1 MSNVKDDRIS
11 PAPSHVSPELST
23 GGALAESASREPEQD
38 SSQLS
43 QDHVASIGSTS
54 CEQGGDQ

>member
-1 MSNVKDDRIS
+1 MTESP
-11 PAPSHVSPELST
+11 PAPSHVSAELPT
-23 GGALAESASREPEQD
+23 EGALAESALREPEQD
-38 SSQLS
+38 SSEFG